1 MNYIFFEYYDST
13 SQKAKRT
20 FIIIESLREGEMIS
34 LKGCLRA
41 DYGHL
46 NGSVVAIMFWRIDLR
61 VIIWVAKF

>member
-46 NGSVVAIMFWRIDLR
+46 NGSVVAIMF
-61 VIIWVAKF
+61 